1 MGAGHRGLSKDVSDH
16 SPEECIWCP
25 NQGRRAPDS
34 RGFPHLQSCGGA
46 SGFQQNR
53 KLPWSL
59 FRPGTKVTD
68 DTTCCPAEDQGAVAI
83 GRRSQAAVCAPR
95 LELKCPGLT
104 PLPGVYLKKI
114 LAGERRSTNHG
125 SARGAHATEIDY

>member
-1 MGAGHRGLSKDVSDH
+1 MGAGPRRLSKDVSDH

-34 RGFPHLQSCGGA
+34 RGFAHLQSCGGA
-46 SGFQQNR
+46 SAFRQNR

-59 FRPGTKVTD
+59 LRPGTKEMIPLVVPRRTKGLSP
-68 DTTCCPAEDQGAVAI
+68 PAVDRKLLLAQ
-83 GRRSQAAVCAPR
+83 PR

-104 PLPGVYLKKI
+104 PLPGSLPQKD
-114 LAGERRSTNHG
+114 SC
-125 SARGAHATEIDY
+125 RGAPLNKPWIGGRCPRDRDSL